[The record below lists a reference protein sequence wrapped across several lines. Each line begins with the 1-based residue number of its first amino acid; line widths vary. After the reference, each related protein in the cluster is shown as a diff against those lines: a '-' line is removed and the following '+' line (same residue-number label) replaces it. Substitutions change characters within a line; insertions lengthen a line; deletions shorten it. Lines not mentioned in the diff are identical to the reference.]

1 MYVAQIRGKNVEFYE
16 AETRFLKRVISVAI
30 YGGPVSADVQGDMAS
45 ITCGDRRT
53 YIYDIK
59 TGFLKN
65 MIQRAPS

>member
-1 MYVAQIRGKNVEFYE
+1 MYIAKIRGKTVEFYE
-16 AETRFLKRVISVAI
+16 AETRFLKKVISVPI

-53 YIYDIK
+53 YIYEIK

-65 MIQRAPS
+65 IIQRNC